1 LLPQTIHPIPSAK
14 GGALEQLWYF
24 SNQRLFFIA
33 LPMKRYLAVIV
44 VACLYLLV
52 GIAVGIEQFPRLV
65 TGQREAIGME
75 IAEAVAIVTGVCLLL
90 RQGWARWLAVA
101 WMAFH
106 VAIMFSDPGK
116 MIVHIVLCGL
126 IAWALF
132 RPESRGWFR
141 KETVT

>member
-1 LLPQTIHPIPSAK
+1 
-14 GGALEQLWYF
+14 
-24 SNQRLFFIA
+24 
-33 LPMKRYLAVIV
+33 MKPYVAVIV

-52 GIAVGIEQFPRLV
+52 GIGAGIEQFPHLLAGR
-65 TGQREAIGME
+65 REAIGME

-90 RQGWARWLAVA
+90 RQAWARWLAVG

-106 VAIMFSDPGK
+106 VFIMVSDPGK
-116 MIVHIVLCGL
+116 ALVHVVLCGL

-141 KETVT
+141 KGAVQS

>member
-1 LLPQTIHPIPSAK
+1 MCATLANLHCS
-14 GGALEQLWYF
+14 GAM
-24 SNQRLFFIA
+24 R
-33 LPMKRYLAVIV
+33 PMKTYASVIV

-52 GIAVGIEQFPRLV
+52 GIGAGVEQFPHLLA
-65 TGQREAIGME
+65 GQREAIGME
-75 IAEAVAIVTGVCLLL
+75 IAEALAILTGVCLLL

-116 MIVHIVLCGL
+116 MVVHVVLCGL

-132 RPESRGWFR
+132 RPESRGWFQR
-141 KETVT
+141 GAVQP